1 MFNKVKDNYSTT
13 PLPVM
18 RMKKPEKK
26 KSMPIC
32 PDYSQHG
39 LPLRLI
45 ITELLSK
52 SFIHNSV
59 SLSSL
64 NPPLM
69 TFGKQKIIYIT
80 KVLKKTIL
88 TLVQMIVFFSSISSF
103 AQKGVVKGRVFDT
116 YTNEPLPFTNIIIY
130 GTTIGSVSDLEGN
143 FMFTG
148 VDPGFIRLQASM
160 VGYAIFVSEDFLVT
174 TAKTVTVVI
183 PLKPL
188 FINLEKVEIKASPFE
203 KRAESPLSMRRL
215 DISEIEKNPGG
226 NRDISK
232 VIQALPG
239 VASSVA
245 FRNDL
250 IVRGGGPSENRFFL
264 DDIEIPN
271 LNHFATQGASGG
283 PVGIVN
289 VDFIREVDFY
299 SGAFP
304 ANRGNALSSM
314 VEMKQMD
321 GNPDKIGFRATIGA
335 SDVALAMD
343 GPLSDKSSFVFSFR
357 RSYLQLLFSAIGLP
371 FLPTYNDY
379 QLKYKVKFDQHNELS
394 IISIGALDKSVLNLD
409 IKNPDEKQRYLLG
422 YLPETSQWN
431 YAIGAVY
438 KHFRSNGYDTWVLS
452 RNMLRNLSDKYRD
465 NDNSDELKKTLDYT
479 SDEIENKFRFE
490 RTNIQGA
497 YRFNFGVGGEYARYY
512 NNTFQK
518 IVTGANQVYDLN
530 YETSLDI
537 FKGSLFGQA
546 TRTLLDDRLTL
557 SLGAR
562 VDATDYS
569 KEMSNPLDQLS
580 PRFSASY
587 MLAEKWSANVN
598 VGRFYQLPPYT
609 TLGYRNPGGIM
620 INRDN
625 GITYIQA
632 DHVVAGIEYR
642 PNEKSQITVEGFYK
656 VYNKYPFSLS
666 DSVSLASKS
675 IDFGVYGDEA
685 VTPDSKG
692 RAYGM
697 EFLARTRDLKGF
709 SIILSYTLVRSEF
722 TNKNNEYV
730 PSAWDNKHII
740 NLTATRQFSRNW
752 NLGLKWRFV
761 GGAPYTPYD
770 LTLSSQRDAWDA
782 RGRGYLD
789 YAKFNTLRL
798 GSFHQLDMRV
808 DKQYFFDK
816 WTLRIY
822 MDIQNLYNFKSD
834 QPDYL
839 TNLSS
844 DGVPVVDPND
854 PEKYLLRS
862 IPNTAGQTLPTIGL
876 IVEF

>member
-1 MFNKVKDNYSTT
+1 MPSVKYNLNQLAKTF
-13 PLPVM
+13 
-18 RMKKPEKK
+18 
-26 KSMPIC
+26 
-32 PDYSQHG
+32 
-39 LPLRLI
+39 
-45 ITELLSK
+45 SK
-52 SFIHNSV
+52 V
-59 SLSSL
+59 SLTFAYIAIFISGSSA
-64 NPPLM
+64 
-69 TFGKQKIIYIT
+69 
-80 KVLKKTIL
+80 
-88 TLVQMIVFFSSISSF
+88 F
-103 AQKGVVKGRVFDT
+103 AQKGVIKGRVFDV

-130 GTTIGSVSDLEGN
+130 GTAIGTVSDPEGN
-143 FMFTG
+143 FVFES
-148 VDPGFIRLQASM
+148 VEPGFIRLQASM
-160 VGYAIFVSEDFLVT
+160 IGYAVFVGEDFQVT
-174 TAKTVTVVI
+174 TAKTVTVDI

-188 FINLEKVEIKASPFE
+188 SVNLEKVEIKASPFE
-203 KRAESPLSMRRL
+203 KRAESPLSMRKL

-314 VEMKQMD
+314 VEMRQMD

-335 SDVALAMD
+335 SDLALAME
-343 GPLSDKSSFVFSFR
+343 GPLTQKGSFVFSLR
-357 RSYLQLLFSAIGLP
+357 RSYLQLLFGAIGLP

-379 QLKYKVKFDQHNELS
+379 QLKYKIRFNRHNELS
-394 IISIGALDKSVLNLD
+394 IISIGALDQSVLNLN
-409 IKNPDEKQRYLLG
+409 IKNPDEEQRYLLG

-431 YAIGAVY
+431 YAVGAVY
-438 KHFRSNGYDTWVLS
+438 KHFRSNGYDTWVIS
-452 RNMLRNLSDKYRD
+452 RNMLRNSSDKYRD
-465 NDNSDELKKTLDYT
+465 NDESVDSKKTLDYS

-490 RTNIQGA
+490 RTILHGP
-497 YRFNFGVGGEYARYY
+497 YRFNFGLGSEYARYY
-512 NNTFQK
+512 NKTFQK
-518 IVTGANQVYDLN
+518 IVTDSDQVLDFN
-530 YETSLDI
+530 YETTLEI

-546 TRTLLDDRLTL
+546 TRMLLEDRLTL

-562 VDATDYS
+562 IDASDYS
-569 KEMSNPLDQLS
+569 REMNNPLKQIS
-580 PRFSASY
+580 PRLSTSY
-587 MLAEKWSANVN
+587 SLTEKWSANFN
-598 VGRFYQLPPYT
+598 IGRFYQLPSYT
-609 TLGYRNPGGIM
+609 TLGYRNQEGQLV
-620 INRDN
+620 NRDN

-632 DHVVAGIEYR
+632 NHIVAGIEYR

-656 VYNKYPFSLS
+656 MYNKYPFSIS

-675 IDFGVYGDEA
+675 IDFGVYGDEE
-685 VTPDSKG
+685 VIPGSEG
-692 RAYGM
+692 RAYGV
-697 EFLARTRDLKGF
+697 EFLARSRDLKGF
-709 SIILSYTLVRSEF
+709 NIIFCYTLVRSEF
-722 TNKNNEYV
+722 TDKNKVYI

-740 NLTATRQFSRNW
+740 NLTATRQFNRNW

-770 LTLSSQRDAWDA
+770 LTLSSQREAWDA

-789 YAKFNTLRL
+789 YSKFNTLRL
-798 GSFHQLDMRV
+798 NSFHQLDVRV
-808 DKQYFFDK
+808 DKQYFFNK
-816 WTLRIY
+816 WSLRIY
-822 MDIQNLYNFKSD
+822 LDIQNLYNFKSE

-839 TNLSS
+839 TNLSV
-844 DGVPVVDPND
+844 DGLPMPDPNNPD
-854 PEKYLLRS
+854 KYLLRS

-876 IVEF
+876 IVEL